1 MGRVK
6 LIFPQIGCDQYKC
19 IGILQNSVS
28 CINKMHDNVLTLVS
42 VRSQTLIF
50 YYVGMYY
57 VLISYS

>member
-1 MGRVK
+1 
-6 LIFPQIGCDQYKC
+6 
-19 IGILQNSVS
+19 
-28 CINKMHDNVLTLVS
+28 MHDNVLTLVS